1 MQQSGF
7 REIIPLIYTIDIWF
21 QCCGAF
27 DSAFE
32 LWCWRRLLRVPWTV
46 RRSNQSI
53 LKEVNPEYSLEGP
66 DAEAEAPILWPPD
79 LKNWLIWKDPDAGK
93 DRRRRGWQRMQC
105 LGGITGSIDMSL
117 SKLWE
122 MVKDREAWRA
132 AVHVVTESW
141 TWLSEWITTTS

>member
-27 DSAFE
+27 DSSFE
-32 LWCWRRLLRVPWTV
+32 LWCWRRLLRVPSTV
-46 RRSNQSI
+46 RRSNQPI

-79 LKNWLIWKDPDAGK
+79 VKKRPRCWERQEKGTTEDAMLRWYYWL
-93 DRRRRGWQRMQC
+93 DRHEFEQT
-105 LGGITGSIDMSL
+105 LGDGEGQGSLACCSPWGHIEL
-117 SKLWE
+117 E
-122 MVKDREAWRA
+122 M
-132 AVHVVTESW
+132 T
-141 TWLSEWITTTS
+141 